1 MRQRPDA
8 DEFERL
14 ADAILRDAPLPE
26 DRKALSYEQRMALK
40 ARGIAAFDRRHGEA
54 DMEEE
59 GALFAAL
66 HGEDAVK
73 NAEENDEARIELL
86 NRRLASDIRVGK
98 WDEAPSAFIAL
109 LTGQVRARLART
121 NPRYLKATLGE

>member
-8 DEFERL
+8 AEFERL

-40 ARGIAAFDRRHGEA
+40 AQGIAAFDKERGAA

-59 GALFAAL
+59 LALFAAL
-66 HGEDAVK
+66 YGQDNCASI
-73 NAEENDEARIELL
+73 EAL
-86 NRRLASDIRVGK
+86 NRRLADEIRAGK
-98 WDEAPSAFIAL
+98 WDESPDAL
-109 LTGQVRARLART
+109 TTLLMSQICARLERS
-121 NPRYLKATLGE
+121 NSKYLKATLGE